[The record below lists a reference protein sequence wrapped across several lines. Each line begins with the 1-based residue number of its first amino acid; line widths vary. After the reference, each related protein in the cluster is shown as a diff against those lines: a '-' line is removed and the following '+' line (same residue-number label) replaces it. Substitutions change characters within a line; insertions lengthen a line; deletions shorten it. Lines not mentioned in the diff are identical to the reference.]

1 MIVSPS
7 SNAVEQPTV
16 FRVLYVGPKPDPVEK
31 ILSRVEST
39 VGLRAVTGVAE
50 AMKLARTTAVDCVI
64 IDQRRESNHAALLTA
79 ALAGENNIRKIVI
92 LTSPENA
99 AAYEALGSKCQVL
112 YYPVKPID
120 MLDAVFVAEKAKKP
134 SIGWPALI
142 KEKRLFLRKL
152 KRPELN
158 LSFNFSRTMIPLVS
172 IIYKNTALVLLAA
185 LFSVFLS
192 YGVMI
197 IFFLIST
204 NWGAPLTLSKGHE
217 LVIKAERQIG
227 DLKVKSN
234 LIKQRISK
242 EQNETV
248 QAKRAFEDAKV
259 LATLVASTIDSEIEQ
274 RLILQKDIK
283 DEVAR
288 LVVLLKQMKRATGKT
303 GFRKELGDK
312 FKKRLINRQVYN
324 SSLLAMLEL
333 QQRNAGVQSQI
344 ATQRRQTENIR
355 QSIIMLE
362 SMRQQIQL
370 PEIKMIT
377 AANAEFVPLAS
388 QVVVVKS
395 ELLNAKAKLASHRER
410 LSLLMENDKIV
421 EQSIAVTAATPMAR
435 AAKTPV
441 VVLFVPYEN
450 GAGFALGKPL
460 YSCSFGIMWCSKV
473 GSTGKPVEGEAVSV
487 HPFFGKNIRGSFVEA
502 ILTDPEAAK
511 KEVLHVGRPPLFF

>member
-1 MIVSPS
+1 MTALPS
-7 SNAVEQPTV
+7 SRAASQSQI
-16 FRVLYVGPKPDPVEK
+16 FRVLYVGPEPGPVEQ
-31 ILSRVEST
+31 ILSRVESA
-39 VGLRAVTGVAE
+39 VGLRVVTGVAE
-50 AMKLARTTAVDCVI
+50 AMKLARTTPVDCVI

-79 ALAGENNIRKIVI
+79 ALAGENNIRKIVV

-120 MLDAVFVAEKAKKP
+120 MLDAVFVAEKSKR
-134 SIGWPALI
+134 SSTEWQTLI
-142 KEKRLFLRKL
+142 KEKLLFLREL

-158 LSFNFSRTMIPLVS
+158 VSFSFSRTMIPLVS

-197 IFFLIST
+197 VFFLIST
-204 NWGAPLTLSKGHE
+204 NWGAPLTLSEGHE
-217 LVIKAERQIG
+217 LVIKAERQIS
-227 DLKVKSN
+227 DLKVKRN

-248 QAKRAFEDAKV
+248 QAKRTFEDAKI
-259 LATLVASTIDSEIEQ
+259 LANLVASTIDSEIEQ
-274 RLILQKDIK
+274 RLILQKDVK

-288 LVVLLKQMKRATGKT
+288 LVVLLKQMKRATGKA

-377 AANAEFVPLAS
+377 AANAEFVPLAN

-395 ELLNAKAKLASHRER
+395 ELLNAKSKLASHQER
-410 LSLLMENDKIV
+410 LSLLVENDQIV
-421 EQSIAVTAATPMAR
+421 AKSISGITETPMAR
-435 AAKTPV
+435 AAKKPV
-441 VVLFVPYEN
+441 IVLFVPYEN
-450 GAGFALGKPL
+450 GAGFKPDKPL
-460 YSCSFGIMWCSKV
+460 YSCSFGVIWCTKV
-473 GSTGKPVEGEAVSV
+473 GFTGKPVEGEAVSV

-502 ILTDPEAAK
+502 VLTDPEAAK